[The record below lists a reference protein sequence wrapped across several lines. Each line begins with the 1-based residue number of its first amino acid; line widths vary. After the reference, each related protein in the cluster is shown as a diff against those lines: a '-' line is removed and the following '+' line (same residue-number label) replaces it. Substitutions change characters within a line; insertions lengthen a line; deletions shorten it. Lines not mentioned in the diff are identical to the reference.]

1 MSKYVLIFGI
11 FIIVLSMNFP
21 SFAQNN
27 SLETSPKLIK
37 ADINELSN
45 LLLSW
50 ELESDL
56 LKKAELAKKIQKN
69 IGIKSDGLVGAKT
82 ILALTNLGLS
92 KKFTK
97 PSKDDIL
104 NTKILLK
111 AEISPKNETATKNK
125 NLTKNKNVTN
135 NKNVTKSKN
144 VTNNKN
150 ITKSKNVSQKKK
162 YKKK

>member
-1 MSKYVLIFGI
+1 
-11 FIIVLSMNFP
+11 MNFP

-27 SLETSPKLIK
+27 SLENLPKLIK
-37 ADINELSN
+37 ADVNELSN

-69 IGIKSDGLVGAKT
+69 IGIKSDGLIGAKT
-82 ILALTNLGLS
+82 ILALTKLGLS

-111 AEISPKNETATKNK
+111 SEISPKNKTATKNK
-125 NLTKNKNVTN
+125 NLTKNN
-135 NKNVTKSKN
+135 N

-150 ITKSKNVSQKKK
+150 ITKIKNVSQKKK
-162 YKKK
+162 YNKK

>member
-1 MSKYVLIFGI
+1 MNKHVSIIGI
-11 FIIVLSMNFP
+11 FIIVLSMNSP

-27 SLETSPKLIK
+27 SLEASPKLIK
-37 ADINELSN
+37 VDVNKLSN
-45 LLLSW
+45 LLISW

-69 IGIKSDGLVGAKT
+69 IGVKSDGLVGAKT
-82 ILALTNLGLS
+82 ILALTKLGLS

-97 PSKDDIL
+97 PLKDDIL

-111 AEISPKNETATKNK
+111 AEISPKNKTATKNK
-125 NLTKNKNVTN
+125 NLTKNKNITN
-135 NKNVTKSKN
+135 K
-144 VTNNKN
+144 KN

-162 YKKK
+162 YNKK

>member
-1 MSKYVLIFGI
+1 MNKYVSIIGI
-11 FIIVLSMNFP
+11 FITVLSMNFP

-27 SLETSPKLIK
+27 SLEITPKFIK
-37 ADINELSN
+37 TDVNELSN

-56 LKKAELAKKIQKN
+56 LIKAELAKKIQKN
-69 IGIKSDGLVGAKT
+69 LGVNSDGLVGAKT

-97 PSKDDIL
+97 PSKHDIL

-111 AEISPKNETATKNK
+111 VEISPKNETTTKNK

-144 VTNNKN
+144 V
-150 ITKSKNVSQKKK
+150 SPKKK

>member
-1 MSKYVLIFGI
+1 MNKYVSIIGI

-37 ADINELSN
+37 ADVNKLSN

-69 IGIKSDGLVGAKT
+69 IGVKSDGLVGAKT
-82 ILALTNLGLS
+82 ILALTKLGLS

-97 PSKDDIL
+97 PLKDDIL

-111 AEISPKNETATKNK
+111 AEISPKNKTATKNK
-125 NLTKNKNVTN
+125 NLTKNKNITN
-135 NKNVTKSKN
+135 K
-144 VTNNKN
+144 KN

-162 YKKK
+162 YNKK

>member
-1 MSKYVLIFGI
+1 MNKYVSIIGI
-11 FIIVLSMNFP
+11 FITVLSMNFP

-27 SLETSPKLIK
+27 SLETTPKLIK
-37 ADINELSN
+37 TDVNELSN

-69 IGIKSDGLVGAKT
+69 LGVNSDGLVGAKT

-125 NLTKNKNVTN
+125 NLTK
-135 NKNVTKSKN
+135 SKN

>member
-1 MSKYVLIFGI
+1 MNKYASIIGI

-27 SLETSPKLIK
+27 ILETTPKLIK
-37 ADINELSN
+37 ADVNELSN

-50 ELESDL
+50 EIESNL

-69 IGIKSDGLVGAKT
+69 LGVKSDGLVGAKT

-111 AEISPKNETATKNK
+111 AEISSKNETATKNK
-125 NLTKNKNVTN
+125 NLTN
-135 NKNVTKSKN
+135 NKNVTKSKK

>member
-1 MSKYVLIFGI
+1 MNKYVSIIGI
-11 FIIVLSMNFP
+11 FIIVLSMNYP

-27 SLETSPKLIK
+27 SLETKPKLIK
-37 ADINELSN
+37 ADVNKLSN

-50 ELESDL
+50 ELESNL

-69 IGIKSDGLVGAKT
+69 LGVKSDGLVGAKT

-111 AEISPKNETATKNK
+111 AEISSKNETATKNK
-125 NLTKNKNVTN
+125 NLTN
-135 NKNVTKSKN
+135 NKNVTKSKK

>member
-1 MSKYVLIFGI
+1 MNKYVSIIGI

-27 SLETSPKLIK
+27 SLETKPKLIN
-37 ADINELSN
+37 ADVNELSN

-69 IGIKSDGLVGAKT
+69 LGVNSDGLVGAKT

-125 NLTKNKNVTN
+125 NLTK
-135 NKNVTKSKN
+135 SKN

>member
-1 MSKYVLIFGI
+1 MNKYVSIIGI

-21 SFAQNN
+21 LFAQNN

-37 ADINELSN
+37 ADVNKLSN

-69 IGIKSDGLVGAKT
+69 IEVKSDGLIGAKT
-82 ILALTNLGLS
+82 ILALTKLGLS

-111 AEISPKNETATKNK
+111 AEISPKNKTATKNK
-125 NLTKNKNVTN
+125 NLTKNKNITN
-135 NKNVTKSKN
+135 K
-144 VTNNKN
+144 KN

-162 YKKK
+162 YNKK

>member
-1 MSKYVLIFGI
+1 MNKYVSIIGI

-37 ADINELSN
+37 ADVNKLSN

-69 IGIKSDGLVGAKT
+69 IEVKSDGLIGAKT
-82 ILALTNLGLS
+82 ILALTKLGLS

-97 PSKDDIL
+97 PLKDDIL

-125 NLTKNKNVTN
+125 NLTKNKNITN
-135 NKNVTKSKN
+135 K
-144 VTNNKN
+144 KN

-162 YKKK
+162 YNKK

>member
-1 MSKYVLIFGI
+1 MNKHVSIIGI

-37 ADINELSN
+37 ADVNKLSN

-69 IGIKSDGLVGAKT
+69 IGVKSDGLVGAKT
-82 ILALTNLGLS
+82 ILALTKLGLS

-104 NTKILLK
+104 NNKILLK
-111 AEISPKNETATKNK
+111 AEISPKNKTATKNK

-135 NKNVTKSKN
+135 K
-144 VTNNKN
+144 KN

-162 YKKK
+162 YNKK

>member
-1 MSKYVLIFGI
+1 MNKYVSIIGI

-37 ADINELSN
+37 ADVNKLSN

-69 IGIKSDGLVGAKT
+69 IEVKSDGLIGAKT
-82 ILALTNLGLS
+82 ILALTKLGLS

-97 PSKDDIL
+97 HLKDDIL

-111 AEISPKNETATKNK
+111 AEISPKNKTATKNK

-135 NKNVTKSKN
+135 K
-144 VTNNKN
+144 KN

-162 YKKK
+162 YNKK

>member
-1 MSKYVLIFGI
+1 MNKYVSIIGI

-27 SLETSPKLIK
+27 SLETTPKLIK
-37 ADINELSN
+37 ADVNELSN

-56 LKKAELAKKIQKN
+56 LIKAELAKKIQKN
-69 IGIKSDGLVGAKT
+69 LGVKSDGLVGAKT

-97 PSKDDIL
+97 PTKADIL

-125 NLTKNKNVTN
+125 NLTKNKNVTS
-135 NKNVTKSKN
+135 NKNVTKSKK

>member
-1 MSKYVLIFGI
+1 MYKYVSIIGI

-37 ADINELSN
+37 ADVNKLSN

-69 IGIKSDGLVGAKT
+69 IEVKSDGLIGAKT
-82 ILALTNLGLS
+82 ILALTKLGLS

-97 PSKDDIL
+97 PLKDDIL

-111 AEISPKNETATKNK
+111 AEISPKNKTATKNK

-135 NKNVTKSKN
+135 K
-144 VTNNKN
+144 KN

-162 YKKK
+162 YNKK

>member
-1 MSKYVLIFGI
+1 MNKHVSIIGI
-11 FIIVLSMNFP
+11 FIIVLSMNSP

-27 SLETSPKLIK
+27 SLEASPKLIK
-37 ADINELSN
+37 VDVNKLSN

-69 IGIKSDGLVGAKT
+69 IEVKSDGLIGAKT
-82 ILALTNLGLS
+82 ILALTKLGLS

-97 PSKDDIL
+97 PSKDDVL

-111 AEISPKNETATKNK
+111 AKIYPKNKTATKNK
-125 NLTKNKNVTN
+125 NLTKNKNITN
-135 NKNVTKSKN
+135 K
-144 VTNNKN
+144 KN

-162 YKKK
+162 YNKK

>member
-1 MSKYVLIFGI
+1 MNKYVSIIGI
-11 FIIVLSMNFP
+11 FITVLSMNFP

-27 SLETSPKLIK
+27 SLETTPKLIK
-37 ADINELSN
+37 TDVNELSN

-69 IGIKSDGLVGAKT
+69 LGVNSDGLVGAKT

-97 PSKDDIL
+97 PSKDDIF

-125 NLTKNKNVTN
+125 NL
-135 NKNVTKSKN
+135 TKSKN

>member
-1 MSKYVLIFGI
+1 MNKYVSIIGI

-27 SLETSPKLIK
+27 SLETKPKLIN
-37 ADINELSN
+37 ADVNELSN

-56 LKKAELAKKIQKN
+56 LKKAEVAKKIQKN
-69 IGIKSDGLVGAKT
+69 LGVKSDGLVGAKT

-111 AEISPKNETATKNK
+111 AEISPKNETSSKNK
-125 NLTKNKNVTN
+125 NLSKNKNVTTSKKVTN
-135 NKNVTKSKN
+135 NKNVT
-144 VTNNKN
+144 T
-150 ITKSKNVSQKKK
+150 SKNVSQKKK

>member
-1 MSKYVLIFGI
+1 MNKYVSIIGI

-27 SLETSPKLIK
+27 SLETTPKLIK
-37 ADINELSN
+37 TDVNELSN

-69 IGIKSDGLVGAKT
+69 LGVNSDGLVGAKT

-125 NLTKNKNVTN
+125 NLTK
-135 NKNVTKSKN
+135 SKN

>member
-1 MSKYVLIFGI
+1 MNKYVSIIGI

-37 ADINELSN
+37 ADVNKLSN

-69 IGIKSDGLVGAKT
+69 IEVKSDGLIGAKT
-82 ILALTNLGLS
+82 ILALTKLGLS

-97 PSKDDIL
+97 PLKDDIL

-111 AEISPKNETATKNK
+111 AEISPKNKTATKNK

-135 NKNVTKSKN
+135 K
-144 VTNNKN
+144 KN

-162 YKKK
+162 YNKK

>member
-1 MSKYVLIFGI
+1 MNKYVSIIGI

-27 SLETSPKLIK
+27 SLETTPKLIK
-37 ADINELSN
+37 ADVNELSN

-69 IGIKSDGLVGAKT
+69 IEVKSDGLIGAKT
-82 ILALTNLGLS
+82 ILALTKLGLS

-111 AEISPKNETATKNK
+111 AEISPKNKTATKNK

-135 NKNVTKSKN
+135 K
-144 VTNNKN
+144 KN

-162 YKKK
+162 YNKK

>member
-1 MSKYVLIFGI
+1 MNKYVSIIGI

-27 SLETSPKLIK
+27 SLETTPKLIK
-37 ADINELSN
+37 ADVNELSN

-56 LKKAELAKKIQKN
+56 LIKAELAKKIQKN
-69 IGIKSDGLVGAKT
+69 LGVKSDGLIGAKT

-135 NKNVTKSKN
+135 K
-144 VTNNKN
+144 KN

-162 YKKK
+162 YNKK

>member
-1 MSKYVLIFGI
+1 MNKYVSIIGI

-27 SLETSPKLIK
+27 SLETTPKLKK
-37 ADINELSN
+37 ADVNELSN

-69 IGIKSDGLVGAKT
+69 LGVNSDGLVGAKT

-111 AEISPKNETATKNK
+111 AEISPKKETATKNK
-125 NLTKNKNVTN
+125 NLNKNKNVTN

-150 ITKSKNVSQKKK
+150 ITKSKNVSQTKK
-162 YKKK
+162 YKKN

>member
-1 MSKYVLIFGI
+1 MNKYVSIIGI

-37 ADINELSN
+37 ADVNKLSN

-69 IGIKSDGLVGAKT
+69 IEVKSDGLIGAKT
-82 ILALTNLGLS
+82 ILALTKLGLS

-111 AEISPKNETATKNK
+111 AEISPKNKTATKNK

-135 NKNVTKSKN
+135 K
-144 VTNNKN
+144 KN

-162 YKKK
+162 YNKK

>member
-1 MSKYVLIFGI
+1 
-11 FIIVLSMNFP
+11 MNFP

-37 ADINELSN
+37 ADVNKLSN

-69 IGIKSDGLVGAKT
+69 IEVKSDGLIGAKT
-82 ILALTNLGLS
+82 ILALTKLGLS

-97 PSKDDIL
+97 PLKDDIL

-111 AEISPKNETATKNK
+111 AEISPKNKTATKNK

-135 NKNVTKSKN
+135 K
-144 VTNNKN
+144 KN

-162 YKKK
+162 YNKK

>member
-1 MSKYVLIFGI
+1 MNKYVSIIGI
-11 FIIVLSMNFP
+11 FIIVLSINFP

-27 SLETSPKLIK
+27 SLETSAKLIK
-37 ADINELSN
+37 ADVNKLSN

-69 IGIKSDGLVGAKT
+69 IGVKSDGLIGAKT
-82 ILALTNLGLS
+82 ILALTKLGLS

-111 AEISPKNETATKNK
+111 AEISPKNKTATKNK
-125 NLTKNKNVTN
+125 NLTKNKNVI
-135 NKNVTKSKN
+135 S
-144 VTNNKN
+144 NKN

-162 YKKK
+162 YNKK

>member
-1 MSKYVLIFGI
+1 MNKYVSIIGI

-37 ADINELSN
+37 ADVNKLSN

-69 IGIKSDGLVGAKT
+69 IEVKSDGLIGAKT
-82 ILALTNLGLS
+82 ILALTKLGLS

-97 PSKDDIL
+97 PLKDDIL

-111 AEISPKNETATKNK
+111 AEISPKNKTATKNK

-135 NKNVTKSKN
+135 K
-144 VTNNKN
+144 KN

>member
-1 MSKYVLIFGI
+1 MNKHVSIIGI
-11 FIIVLSMNFP
+11 FIIVLSMNSP

-27 SLETSPKLIK
+27 SLEASPKLIK
-37 ADINELSN
+37 VDVNKLSN
-45 LLLSW
+45 LLISW

-69 IGIKSDGLVGAKT
+69 IGVKSDGLVGAKT

-92 KKFTK
+92 KRFTK

-111 AEISPKNETATKNK
+111 AEISSKNETATKNK
-125 NLTKNKNVTN
+125 NLTN
-135 NKNVTKSKN
+135 NKNVTKSKK

>member
-1 MSKYVLIFGI
+1 
-11 FIIVLSMNFP
+11 MNFP

-27 SLETSPKLIK
+27 SLETPPKLIK

-45 LLLSW
+45 LLFSW

-69 IGIKSDGLVGAKT
+69 IGVESDGLVGTKT

-97 PSKDDIL
+97 PSKEDIL

-111 AEISPKNETATKNK
+111 VEISPKNKNATKDKNATKNK

-135 NKNVTKSKN
+135 NKN
-144 VTNNKN
+144 
-150 ITKSKNVSQKKK
+150 ITKSKNVSKKKK
-162 YKKK
+162 YNKK

>member
-1 MSKYVLIFGI
+1 MNKYVSIIGI

-37 ADINELSN
+37 ADVNKLSN

-69 IGIKSDGLVGAKT
+69 IEVKSDGLIGAKT
-82 ILALTNLGLS
+82 ILALTKLGLS

-111 AEISPKNETATKNK
+111 AEISPKNKTATKNK
-125 NLTKNKNVTN
+125 NLTKNKNITN
-135 NKNVTKSKN
+135 K
-144 VTNNKN
+144 KN

-162 YKKK
+162 YNKK

>member
-1 MSKYVLIFGI
+1 MNKYVSIIGI

-27 SLETSPKLIK
+27 SLETTPKLIN
-37 ADINELSN
+37 ADVNELSN

-69 IGIKSDGLVGAKT
+69 IEVKSDGLIGAKT
-82 ILALTNLGLS
+82 ILALTKLGLS

-97 PSKDDIL
+97 PLKDDIL

-111 AEISPKNETATKNK
+111 AEISPKNKTATKNK
-125 NLTKNKNVTN
+125 NLTKNKNITN
-135 NKNVTKSKN
+135 K
-144 VTNNKN
+144 KN

-162 YKKK
+162 YNKK

>member
-1 MSKYVLIFGI
+1 MNKYVSIIGI

-27 SLETSPKLIK
+27 SLETSSKLIK
-37 ADINELSN
+37 ADVNKLSN

-69 IGIKSDGLVGAKT
+69 IEVKSDGLIGAKT
-82 ILALTNLGLS
+82 ILALTKLGLS

-97 PSKDDIL
+97 PLKDDIL

-111 AEISPKNETATKNK
+111 AEISPKNKTATKNK
-125 NLTKNKNVTN
+125 NLTKNKNITN
-135 NKNVTKSKN
+135 K
-144 VTNNKN
+144 KN

-162 YKKK
+162 YNKK

>member
-1 MSKYVLIFGI
+1 MNKYVSIIGI

-37 ADINELSN
+37 ADVNKLSN

-69 IGIKSDGLVGAKT
+69 IEVKSDGLVGAKT
-82 ILALTNLGLS
+82 ILALTKLGLS

-97 PSKDDIL
+97 PSKDDVL

-111 AEISPKNETATKNK
+111 AKIYPKNKTATKNK
-125 NLTKNKNVTN
+125 NLTKNKNITN
-135 NKNVTKSKN
+135 K
-144 VTNNKN
+144 KN

-162 YKKK
+162 YNKK

>member
-1 MSKYVLIFGI
+1 MNKYVSIIGI

-37 ADINELSN
+37 ADVNKLSN

-69 IGIKSDGLVGAKT
+69 IEVKSDGLIGAKT
-82 ILALTNLGLS
+82 ILALTKLGLS

-97 PSKDDIL
+97 PSKDDVL

-111 AEISPKNETATKNK
+111 AKIYPKNKTATKNK
-125 NLTKNKNVTN
+125 NLTKNKNVT
-135 NKNVTKSKN
+135 KSKN

-150 ITKSKNVSQKKK
+150 VTKSKNVSQKKK
-162 YKKK
+162 YNKK

>member
-1 MSKYVLIFGI
+1 MNKYVLIIGI

-37 ADINELSN
+37 ADVNKLSN

-69 IGIKSDGLVGAKT
+69 IEVKSDGLIGAKT
-82 ILALTNLGLS
+82 ILALTKLGLS

-111 AEISPKNETATKNK
+111 AEISPKNKTATKNK

-135 NKNVTKSKN
+135 K
-144 VTNNKN
+144 KN

-162 YKKK
+162 YNKK

>member
-1 MSKYVLIFGI
+1 MNKYVSIIGI

-37 ADINELSN
+37 ADVNKLSN

-69 IGIKSDGLVGAKT
+69 IEVKSDGLIGAKT
-82 ILALTNLGLS
+82 ILALTKLGLS

-97 PSKDDIL
+97 PLKDDIL

-111 AEISPKNETATKNK
+111 AEISPKNKTATKNK
-125 NLTKNKNVTN
+125 NLTKNKNITN
-135 NKNVTKSKN
+135 K
-144 VTNNKN
+144 KN

-162 YKKK
+162 YNKK

>member
-1 MSKYVLIFGI
+1 MNKYVSIIGI

-27 SLETSPKLIK
+27 SLETKPKLIN
-37 ADINELSN
+37 ADVNELSN

-111 AEISPKNETATKNK
+111 AEISPKNETSSKNK
-125 NLTKNKNVTN
+125 NLSKNKNVTTSKKVTN
-135 NKNVTKSKN
+135 NKNVT
-144 VTNNKN
+144 T
-150 ITKSKNVSQKKK
+150 SKNVSQKKK

>member
-1 MSKYVLIFGI
+1 MNKYVSIIGI

-27 SLETSPKLIK
+27 SLETKPKLIK
-37 ADINELSN
+37 ADVNKLSN

-69 IGIKSDGLVGAKT
+69 IEVKSDGLIGAKT
-82 ILALTNLGLS
+82 ILALTKLGLS

-111 AEISPKNETATKNK
+111 AEISPKNKTATKNK

-135 NKNVTKSKN
+135 K
-144 VTNNKN
+144 KN

-162 YKKK
+162 YNKK

>member
-1 MSKYVLIFGI
+1 MNKHVSIIGI

-37 ADINELSN
+37 ADVNKLSN

-69 IGIKSDGLVGAKT
+69 IEVKSDGLIGAKT

-111 AEISPKNETATKNK
+111 AEISPKNKTATKNK
-125 NLTKNKNVTN
+125 NLTKNKNITN
-135 NKNVTKSKN
+135 K
-144 VTNNKN
+144 KN

-162 YKKK
+162 YNKK